1 MASFLIKLSKHVHKK
16 REKTEICKTKSGH
29 KRRKLLNLLA
39 RERERVAT
47 ETREI
52 YPQNP
57 CLHLKK

>member
-1 MASFLIKLSKHVHKK
+1 MASFLIKLSKHVQKK

-29 KRRKLLNLLA
+29 KRRKLLNLE